1 MVHKDLH
8 IYNILQRSM
17 KLYMVGVISRMW
29 SKHFMYSWLV
39 CDGLHSFT
47 ERCFIQSMHG
57 VKYTYSDESSFLF
70 QHLSK

>member
-1 MVHKDLH
+1 
-8 IYNILQRSM
+8 
-17 KLYMVGVISRMW
+17 MW

-39 CDGLHSFT
+39 CDCPHSFT